1 MKPITLNIT
10 GVKPEAIRQTFV
22 AYNSLPYR
30 ELFDPDDMSL
40 MGEPIGHIPRI
51 SSDLTDTWVCAA
63 VDANHLHVLW
73 RDADS
78 AIYRCCIPDALPN
91 IEDATDAD
99 IERYNVVTNVLD
111 SLPLITRLRIEE

>member
-1 MKPITLNIT
+1 
-10 GVKPEAIRQTFV
+10 
-22 AYNSLPYR
+22 
-30 ELFDPDDMSL
+30 
-40 MGEPIGHIPRI
+40 
-51 SSDLTDTWVCAA
+51 
-63 VDANHLHVLW
+63 VLW